1 MEGRMP
7 DKITLKLENIRK
19 IYTMGEHRVLALDG
33 VNLTVLRG
41 EMVAVMGASGSGKS
55 TLLNII
61 GCLDKPTE
69 GTYILDGDNISDLNK
84 NQLANIR
91 NKKFGFVFQA
101 FNLLG
106 RMTVRAN
113 VQLPLIY
120 AGMDKKEMAAR
131 TEEALK
137 WVGLSDYINHYPGQ
151 MSGGQQQRVAIA
163 RALVNN
169 PSLILADE
177 PTGALDSKTSVEI
190 ISVIQRLNREKGI
203 TVVMVTHDKDISLYC
218 RRLIYIKDGRIV
230 DDTRLSNQRNAE
242 EDLAGLQAEKGRENE
257 PYEQH

>member
-1 MEGRMP
+1 MP
-7 DKITLKLENIRK
+7 DKITVKLENIRK
-19 IYTMGEHRVLALDG
+19 IYTMGEHLVFALNG
-33 VNLTVLRG
+33 VDLTFPQG
-41 EMVAVMGASGSGKS
+41 EMVAVMGSSGSGKS

-69 GTYILDGDNISDLNK
+69 GTYILDGENISDLNK
-84 NQLANIR
+84 NQLAHIR
-91 NKKFGFVFQA
+91 NKKFGFVFQT

-106 RMTVRAN
+106 RVTVRAN

-131 TEEALK
+131 TEEALE
-137 WVGLSDYINHYPGQ
+137 WVGLAGYVNHLPSQ

-163 RALVNN
+163 RALVNS

-190 ISVIQRLNREKGI
+190 MSVIQKLNREKGI
-203 TVVMVTHDKDISLYC
+203 TVIMVTHDKDVALYC
-218 RRLIYIKDGRIV
+218 RRLVNLKDGLIIS
-230 DDTRLSNQRNAE
+230 DIRLDNQRDAAA
-242 EDLAGLQAEKGRENE
+242 DLAALSEKTGAQA
-257 PYEQH
+257 